1 MARHILWLIEPN
13 SEFGHLRVIVGVC
26 EQTMSSKRRRRPGT
40 SSWQKERE
48 TGGGGRGPDEKW
60 ILNPSIPTLYGGIL
74 LPPCGCFR
82 PVCWN
87 FLLGTCL
94 PNFHASSPMM
104 GWPCSFN
111 LRDSSVSEHEK
122 LTMKQHT
129 IQRTVYFISSGG
141 SESDRYEV
149 KQLRAHADDTVFG
162 VVRERTGHNRQ
173 ICSTCCGSSV
183 LSVMALSII

>member
-1 MARHILWLIEPN
+1 MDLESIDPDFIWRDFASAMWLLQTRM
-13 SEFGHLRVIVGVC
+13 SEFLAWYMFT
-26 EQTMSSKRRRRPGT
+26 Q
-40 SSWQKERE
+40 
-48 TGGGGRGPDEKW
+48 
-60 ILNPSIPTLYGGIL
+60 
-74 LPPCGCFR
+74 
-82 PVCWN
+82 
-87 FLLGTCL
+87 
-94 PNFHASSPMM
+94 FHASSPMM

-183 LSVMALSII
+183 LSVMVLSII